1 MGSHICNI
9 GQMGDQREP
18 GVEGGGGKPSTPLGS
33 WFGSQKRIYLEQ
45 KSRVYTPDYSP
56 ANLWKYSF
64 GAAIAFGVLGV
75 ALGIHALTVK
85 EVVIDY
91 TECCQPGEC
100 FKDHYGRRICRKN
113 LVDDSDQGDIFPIQG
128 PILIYYYIENFHQNH
143 RGYEDD
149 RDDKQLA
156 GKTIEGA
163 DCANNTR
170 NVQPCGFAANTM
182 FTDKIWDIID
192 DTSRKSQVTGGMRDP
207 KLGGMNDPKLKE
219 DLSYSMEKY
228 AYAAPKYSPRPRKPE
243 RWTEEMHN
251 NYLANEPS
259 FMEDFKVWMRLAPLP
274 KFQKLWYR
282 MGDQMDKLDKGTID
296 IEVKW
301 PPGDV
306 DSSLKIPNL
315 RKKIIL
321 TQQSFMGTKSYS
333 KSLISLILAVFF
345 VVCGFILRILAGEDG
360 KYDNKKNGVK
370 EEPRKKKLGCF

>member
-1 MGSHICNI
+1 M
-9 GQMGDQREP
+9 
-18 GVEGGGGKPSTPLGS
+18 VT
-33 WFGSQKRIYLEQ
+33 
-45 KSRVYTPDYSP
+45 
-56 ANLWKYSF
+56 
-64 GAAIAFGVLGV
+64 
-75 ALGIHALTVK
+75 

-91 TECCQPGEC
+91 TECCQPQSSGSC
-100 FKDHYGRRICRKN
+100 TSTCKKN
-113 LVDDSDQGDIFPIQG
+113 LVTDSEGGDVFPIQG

-182 FTDKIWDIID
+182 FTDKIADIKFASGD
-192 DTSRKSQVTGGMRDP
+192 SQVTGGM
-207 KLGGMNDPKLKE
+207 NNPKLKE

-228 AYAAPKYSPRPRKPE
+228 AYAAPMHPSSASQWPTKPE
-243 RWTEEMHN
+243 RWTEEMHENYFAN
-251 NYLANEPS
+251 NSS

-282 MGDQMDKLDKGTID
+282 MGDQMDKLEKGTIE

-301 PPGDV
+301 PPGGV

-321 TQQSFMGTKSYS
+321 TQQSFMGTKSYN

-345 VVCGFILRILAGEDG
+345 VVCGFILRILAAEDE

-370 EEPRKKKLGCF
+370 EEARKKKLGCF

>member
-1 MGSHICNI
+1 MGSHRCNI
-9 GQMGDQREP
+9 GRMGDQRET
-18 GVEGGGGKPSTPLGS
+18 GVEGGGGKPNTPLGS

-56 ANLWKYSF
+56 ANLWKYYF
-64 GAAIAFGVLGV
+64 GAAVAFGVLGL
-75 ALGIHALTVK
+75 ALAVQAWMVT

-91 TECCQPGEC
+91 TECCQPRPSGWCTCE
-100 FKDHYGRRICRKN
+100 KN
-113 LVDDSDQGDIFPIQG
+113 LVTDSEGGDVFPIQG

-149 RDDKQLA
+149 GDDKQLA

-170 NVQPCGFAANTM
+170 NVQPCGFAANTI
-182 FTDKIWDIID
+182 FTDKILDIKND
-192 DTSRKSQVTGGMRDP
+192 DTSRTSQVKVGMSH
-207 KLGGMNDPKLKE
+207 PKLKE

-228 AYAAPKYSPRPRKPE
+228 AYAAPKTSSGTQKPNRPEAWDDR
-243 RWTEEMHN
+243 MHN
-251 NYLANEPS
+251 SYLKNDFS

-274 KFQKLWYR
+274 KFRKLWYR
-282 MGDQMDKLDKGTID
+282 MGDQMDKLDRGTID
-296 IEVKW
+296 ILVKW
-301 PPGDV
+301 PPGGV

-333 KSLISLILAVFF
+333 KCLISLILAVFF

-370 EEPRKKKLGCF
+370 DEARKKKLCCF

>member
-1 MGSHICNI
+1 
-9 GQMGDQREP
+9 MGDQREA
-18 GVEGGGGKPSTPLGS
+18 GVEGGEGKPNTPLGS

-56 ANLWKYSF
+56 ANLWKYYF
-64 GAAIAFGVLGV
+64 GAAVAFGVLGV
-75 ALGIHALTVK
+75 ALFVQAWMVT

-91 TECCQPGEC
+91 TECCQPKPSGSC
-100 FKDHYGRRICRKN
+100 TCPKN
-113 LVDDSDQGDIFPIQG
+113 LVTDSEGGDVFPIQG

-182 FTDKIWDIID
+182 FTDKILHIKDSSGK
-192 DTSRKSQVTGGMRDP
+192 TQVKGGMS
-207 KLGGMNDPKLKE
+207 NPKLKE

-228 AYAAPKYSPRPRKPE
+228 AYAAPKHNLSKPAG
-243 RWTEEMHN
+243 WDDTMHN
-251 NYLANEPS
+251 RYMANEFS

-282 MGDQMDKLDKGTID
+282 MGDQMDKLEKGTIE

-301 PPGDV
+301 PPGGV
-306 DSSLKIPNL
+306 PSSLKIPNL

-321 TQQSFMGTKSYS
+321 TQQSFMGTKSYN
-333 KSLISLILAVFF
+333 KCLISLILAVFF
-345 VVCGFILRILAGEDG
+345 VVCGFILRILAAEDG

-370 EEPRKKKLGCF
+370 EEARKKKLGCF

>member
-9 GQMGDQREP
+9 GQMGDQREAV
-18 GVEGGGGKPSTPLGS
+18 VEGGGGKPNTPLGS

-56 ANLWKYSF
+56 ANLWKYYF

-75 ALGIHALTVK
+75 ALGIHASTVK

-91 TECCQPGEC
+91 TECCHSCPC
-100 FKDHYGRRICRKN
+100 TKN
-113 LVDDSDQGDIFPIQG
+113 LVTDSEGGDVFPIQG

-156 GKTIEGA
+156 GRAIEGA
-163 DCANNTR
+163 DCANNTK

-182 FTDKIWDIID
+182 FTDEILHIKDA
-192 DTSRKSQVTGGMRDP
+192 SGNSQVRGGRTAMR
-207 KLGGMNDPKLKE
+207 NPKLKE

-228 AYAAPKYSPRPRKPE
+228 ADAAPKNSSGTQMPKKPE
-243 RWTEEMHN
+243 GWGDTMHKR
-251 NYLANEPS
+251 YLANEFS
-259 FMEDFKVWMRLAPLP
+259 FMEDFKVRMRLAPLP
-274 KFQKLWYR
+274 MFRKLWYR

-296 IEVKW
+296 ILVKW
-301 PPGDV
+301 PPAGV

-333 KSLISLILAVFF
+333 KCLISSILAVFF
-345 VVCGFILRILAGEDG
+345 VVCGFILRILAAEDG

-370 EEPRKKKLGCF
+370 EEARKKKLGCF

>member
-9 GQMGDQREP
+9 GQMGDQREA
-18 GVEGGGGKPSTPLGS
+18 GVEGGEGKPNTPLGS
-33 WFGSQKRIYLEQ
+33 WFGSQKRTYLEQ

-56 ANLWKYSF
+56 ANLWKYYF

-75 ALGIHALTVK
+75 ALGIHAWTVK

-91 TECCQPGEC
+91 TECCQPRGPSNSC
-100 FKDHYGRRICRKN
+100 GCRKN
-113 LVDDSDQGDIFPIQG
+113 LVDDSDQGDIFPIPG

-170 NVQPCGFAANTM
+170 NVQPCGYAANTM
-182 FTDKIWDIID
+182 FTDKILHIKDD
-192 DTSRKSQVTGGMRDP
+192 DTSRTSQVKVGMS
-207 KLGGMNDPKLKE
+207 DPKLKE

-228 AYAAPKYSPRPRKPE
+228 AYAAPKRSPKPTKPK
-243 RWTEEMHN
+243 RWTEEMHSK
-251 NYLANEPS
+251 YLENDPS

-274 KFQKLWYR
+274 KFRKLWYR

-296 IEVKW
+296 ILVKW
-301 PPGDV
+301 PPRGV

-333 KSLISLILAVFF
+333 KCLISLILAVFF
-345 VVCGFILRILAGEDG
+345 VVCGFILRILAAEDG

-370 EEPRKKKLGCF
+370 EEARKTKLGCF